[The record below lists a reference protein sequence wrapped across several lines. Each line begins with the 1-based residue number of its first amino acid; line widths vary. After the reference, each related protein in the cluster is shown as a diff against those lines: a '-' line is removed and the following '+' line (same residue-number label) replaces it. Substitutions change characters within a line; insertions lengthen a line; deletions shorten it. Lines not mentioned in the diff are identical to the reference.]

1 MGQVSYDFNENLK
14 QKMKM
19 LVCSDRRVSS
29 SPWAS
34 GEFSSRHQE

>member
-19 LVCSDRRVSS
+19 LVYSDRRVLSS
-29 SPWAS
+29 T
-34 GEFSSRHQE
+34 

>member
-19 LVCSDRRVSS
+19 LVCSDRRVLSF
-29 SPWAS
+29 PYAS
-34 GEFSSRHQE
+34 GEFSSGHQE

>member
-14 QKMKM
+14 QKMKI
-19 LVCSDRRVSS
+19 LVCSDHRVLS

-34 GEFSSRHQE
+34 GEFSSGHQE